1 MGLAHISCHPQLKF
15 ITRRFWNRRTL
26 AINIRS
32 YSISFW
38 PKDVNLSQQLNTL
51 TPTFLSLKNLGN
63 VKRPKMSNHD
73 GFCVDPKLICLQ
85 ANTPE
90 FIFSISHALIVII
103 PLDLKTLKHLL
114 GDVFFSLLS
123 TWKGQ
128 RDSGCTSFSS
138 MDVWEPIGSKPWDLV
153 TSTSLGRVSECD
165 EVFTTGSDRCCGGM
179 KFGKVDEL
187 LVLGRFWRDPSTSNL

>member
-1 MGLAHISCHPQLKF
+1 
-15 ITRRFWNRRTL
+15 
-26 AINIRS
+26 
-32 YSISFW
+32 
-38 PKDVNLSQQLNTL
+38 
-51 TPTFLSLKNLGN
+51 
-63 VKRPKMSNHD
+63 MSNHD

-138 MDVWEPIGSKPWDLV
+138 MDVWEPMGASPGTSWPRPLWVGASNVMRFLPRDRTVVVGEWNLAKLTNCLCWVDFEEIHPHPISKVERVQARKVARSKTASSCAWDLW
-153 TSTSLGRVSECD
+153 
-165 EVFTTGSDRCCGGM
+165 
-179 KFGKVDEL
+179 L
-187 LVLGRFWRDPSTSNL
+187 LKLVPL